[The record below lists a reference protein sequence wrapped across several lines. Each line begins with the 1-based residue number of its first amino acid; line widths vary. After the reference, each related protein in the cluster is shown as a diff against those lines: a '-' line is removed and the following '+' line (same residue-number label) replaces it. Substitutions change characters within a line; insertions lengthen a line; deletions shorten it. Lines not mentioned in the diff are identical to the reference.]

1 MLRFP
6 VRPDALPLNL
16 IWDFETTSRN
26 GVRFAGFQAAGHLD
40 NSQSKCQITSMS
52 SNGFQIHE
60 LPDLKNPLLIAGFD
74 GWGNA
79 LKISSGMA
87 AYLIRTFKAQR
98 FAELD
103 PDVFFRY
110 DENRPVVQIEDGRF
124 KNLSSPGGTFYA
136 AQTAPDG
143 RDLVILKA
151 DEPSLRW
158 FGFVDELL
166 NLCSRLHIETIITL
180 GSMYD
185 HVLHTDRI
193 LSATASNAQL
203 SSMLKQKGVN
213 SISYQGPSAIHSTI
227 HSEALKRDIAGINL
241 WCHCP
246 YYLQGTTHFGILA
259 HLGEMLSTIGGF
271 DLNIEGLE
279 ASWEKL
285 NIQIENLIE
294 NNTELQA
301 VINELRKAK
310 VRGAA
315 ARMTG
320 AVKSD
325 EKIINIQDF
334 LQPK

>member
-1 MLRFP
+1 M
-6 VRPDALPLNL
+6 N
-16 IWDFETTSRN
+16 IN
-26 GVRFAGFQAAGHLD
+26 G
-40 NSQSKCQITSMS
+40 I
-52 SNGFQIHE
+52 QIHE

-87 AYLIRTFKAQR
+87 AYLIRTFEAQR

-110 DENRPVVQIEDGRF
+110 DEKRPVVHIEDGMF
-124 KNLSSPGGTFYA
+124 KTLSPPGGTFYA

-143 RDLVILKA
+143 RNLVILKA
-151 DEPSLRW
+151 DEPNLRW
-158 FGFVDELL
+158 FGFVEELFD
-166 NLCSRLHIETIITL
+166 LCNRLHIETIITL

-193 LSATASNAQL
+193 LSAVASNANL

-213 SISYQGPSAIHSTI
+213 SISYQGPSAIHSNI
-227 HSEALKRDIAGINL
+227 HSEALKRNIACMSL

-259 HLGEMLSTIGGF
+259 HLGKMLAAIGGF
-271 DLNIEGLE
+271 ELNIEDLE
-279 ASWEKL
+279 TSWQKL
-285 NIQIENLIE
+285 KVQIENLIE
-294 NNTELQA
+294 NNVELQA
-301 VINELRKAK
+301 MINELRKAK
-310 VRGAA
+310 VRGSAA
-315 ARMTG
+315 EMKG
-320 AVKSD
+320 ALKSD

>member
-1 MLRFP
+1 M
-6 VRPDALPLNL
+6 N
-16 IWDFETTSRN
+16 IK
-26 GVRFAGFQAAGHLD
+26 G
-40 NSQSKCQITSMS
+40 I
-52 SNGFQIHE
+52 QIHE
-60 LPDLKNPLLIAGFD
+60 LPALKNPLLIAGFD

-87 AYLIRTFKAQR
+87 AYLIRTFQAQE

-110 DENRPVVQIEDGRF
+110 DEKRPVVLIEDGMF
-124 KNLSSPGGTFYA
+124 KTLSPPGGTFYA

-151 DEPSLRW
+151 DEPNLRW
-158 FGFVDELL
+158 FGFVEELF
-166 NLCSRLHIETIITL
+166 NLCSRLHIGTIITL

-193 LSATASNAQL
+193 LSAVASDADL
-203 SSMLKQKGVN
+203 SSMLRKKGVN
-213 SISYQGPSAIHSTI
+213 SISYQGPSAIHSSI
-227 HSEALKRDIAGINL
+227 HSEALKRNIACMSL

-259 HLGEMLSTIGGF
+259 HLGKMLAAIGGF
-271 DLNIEGLE
+271 ELNIEDLE
-279 ASWEKL
+279 ASWQKL
-285 NIQIENLIE
+285 KVQIENLIE
-294 NNTELQA
+294 NNAELQA
-301 VINELRKAK
+301 MVNELRKAK
-310 VRGAA
+310 VRGSAA
-315 ARMTG
+315 EMKG
-320 AVKSD
+320 ALKSD

>member
-1 MLRFP
+1 MG
-6 VRPDALPLNL
+6 AKG
-16 IWDFETTSRN
+16 I
-26 GVRFAGFQAAGHLD
+26 
-40 NSQSKCQITSMS
+40 K
-52 SNGFQIHE
+52 IHE

-79 LKISSGMA
+79 LKISSGMS

-110 DENRPVVQIEDGRF
+110 DERRPVVNIEEGVF
-124 KNLSSPGGTFYA
+124 KSLSPPGGAFHA
-136 AQTAPDG
+136 AQSAPGG
-143 RDLVILKA
+143 RGLVILKA
-151 DEPSLRW
+151 DEPNLRW
-158 FGFVDELL
+158 FGFVEELFD
-166 NLCSRLHIETIITL
+166 LCSQLHIETMITL

-193 LSATASNAQL
+193 ISAVASNADL

-227 HSEALKRDIAGINL
+227 HSEALKRGIACMSL

-259 HLGEMLSTIGGF
+259 HLGKMLATIGGF
-271 DLNIEGLE
+271 ELKIEDLET
-279 ASWEKL
+279 SWQKL
-285 NIQIENLIE
+285 NVQIENLIE
-294 NNTELQA
+294 NNAELQT

-310 VRGAA
+310 MRGTASQ
-315 ARMTG
+315 MKG
-320 AVKSD
+320 AIKSD

>member
-1 MLRFP
+1 
-6 VRPDALPLNL
+6 
-16 IWDFETTSRN
+16 
-26 GVRFAGFQAAGHLD
+26 
-40 NSQSKCQITSMS
+40 MS
-52 SNGFQIHE
+52 SKGIQIHK
-60 LPDLKNPLLIAGFD
+60 LPDLKDPLLIAGFD

-87 AYLIRTFKAQR
+87 TYLIRTFKAQG

-110 DENRPVVQIEDGRF
+110 DERRPVVNIEEGRF
-124 KNLSSPGGTFYA
+124 IDLSSPGGTFYA
-136 AQTAPDG
+136 AHTAPDG

-151 DEPSLRW
+151 DEPNLRW

-166 NLCSRLHIETIITL
+166 NLCSRLHIETIINL

-193 LSATASNAQL
+193 LSAIASNVEL
-203 SSMLKQKGVN
+203 SAMLKQKGVN
-213 SISYQGPSAIHSTI
+213 AISYQGPSAIHSTI
-227 HSEALKRDIAGINL
+227 HSEALKRDLACISL

-259 HLGEMLSTIGGF
+259 HLGKMLAAIGGF
-271 DLNIEGLE
+271 DLNIEDLE
-279 ASWEKL
+279 SNWEKL
-285 NIQIENLIE
+285 NVQIENLIE
-294 NNTELQA
+294 NNAELQA
-301 VINELRKAK
+301 VISELRKAK

-320 AVKSD
+320 AIKSD

>member
-1 MLRFP
+1 MSFGFP
-6 VRPDALPLNL
+6 AK
-16 IWDFETTSRN
+16 
-26 GVRFAGFQAAGHLD
+26 AHLD
-40 NSQSKCQITSMS
+40 NPPGKCQITSMNI
-52 SNGFQIHE
+52 NGIQIHE
-60 LPDLKNPLLIAGFD
+60 LPELKNPLLIAGFD

-87 AYLIRTFKAQR
+87 AYLIRTFQAKR

-110 DENRPVVQIEDGRF
+110 DEKRPVVRIEDGMF
-124 KNLSSPGGTFYA
+124 KTLSPPGGTFYA

-151 DEPSLRW
+151 DEPNLRW
-158 FGFVDELL
+158 FGFVEELF
-166 NLCSRLHIETIITL
+166 NLCSRLHIGTIITL

-193 LSATASNAQL
+193 LSAVASDADL
-203 SSMLKQKGVN
+203 SSMLRKKGVN
-213 SISYQGPSAIHSTI
+213 SISYQGPSAIHSSI
-227 HSEALKRDIAGINL
+227 HSEALKRNIACMSL

-259 HLGEMLSTIGGF
+259 HLGKMLAAIGGF
-271 DLNIEGLE
+271 ELNIEDLE
-279 ASWEKL
+279 ASWQKL
-285 NIQIENLIE
+285 KVQIENLIE
-294 NNTELQA
+294 NNAELQA
-301 VINELRKAK
+301 MINELRKAK
-310 VRGAA
+310 VRGSAA
-315 ARMTG
+315 EMKG
-320 AVKSD
+320 ALKSD

>member
-1 MLRFP
+1 MS
-6 VRPDALPLNL
+6 A
-16 IWDFETTSRN
+16 N
-26 GVRFAGFQAAGHLD
+26 G
-40 NSQSKCQITSMS
+40 I
-52 SNGFQIHE
+52 QIHN

-87 AYLIRTFKAQR
+87 TYLIRTFKAQR

-110 DENRPVVQIEDGRF
+110 DEKRPVVHIEEGIF
-124 KNLSSPGGTFYA
+124 KGLSSPGGTFYA

-151 DEPSLRW
+151 DEPNLRW

-166 NLCSRLHIETIITL
+166 ALCSRLNIETIITL

-193 LSATASNAQL
+193 LSAIASNAEL

-227 HSEALKRDIAGINL
+227 HSEALKRDIAGISL

-259 HLGEMLSTIGGF
+259 HLGEMLAAIGGF
-271 DLNIEGLE
+271 ALNIEDLE
-279 ASWEKL
+279 TSWEKL

-310 VRGAA
+310 VKGSAA
-315 ARMTG
+315 KLTG
-320 AVKSD
+320 AIKSD

>member
-1 MLRFP
+1 
-6 VRPDALPLNL
+6 
-16 IWDFETTSRN
+16 
-26 GVRFAGFQAAGHLD
+26 
-40 NSQSKCQITSMS
+40 MS
-52 SNGFQIHE
+52 SNGIQIHE
-60 LPDLKNPLLIAGFD
+60 LPDLRNPLLIAGFD

-87 AYLIRTFKAQR
+87 AYLVRSFKAKR

-110 DENRPVVQIEDGRF
+110 DEKRPVVNIEEGIF

-151 DEPSLRW
+151 DEPNLRW

-166 NLCSRLHIETIITL
+166 TLCSQLHIKTIITL

-193 LSATASNAQL
+193 LSAVASNADI

-227 HSEALKRDIAGINL
+227 HSAALNRNIAAISL

-259 HLGEMLSTIGGF
+259 HLGKTLAAIGGF
-271 DLNIEGLE
+271 EMDTEGLE
-279 ASWEKL
+279 TSWEKL

-294 NNTELQA
+294 NNSELQA

-310 VRGAA
+310 IQGSAA
-315 ARMTG
+315 KMTG
-320 AVKSD
+320 TIKSD

>member
-1 MLRFP
+1 MH
-6 VRPDALPLNL
+6 
-16 IWDFETTSRN
+16 TN
-26 GVRFAGFQAAGHLD
+26 G
-40 NSQSKCQITSMS
+40 I
-52 SNGFQIHE
+52 QIHE

-87 AYLIRTFKAQR
+87 AYLIRAFQAQR

-110 DENRPVVQIEDGRF
+110 DEKRPVVLIEEGMF
-124 KNLSSPGGTFYA
+124 KTLSPPAGTFYA
-136 AQTAPDG
+136 ARPAPAG

-151 DEPSLRW
+151 DEPNLRW
-158 FGFVDELL
+158 FGFVEELF

-193 LSATASNAQL
+193 LSAVASNADL

-213 SISYQGPSAIHSTI
+213 SISYQGPSAIHSGI
-227 HSEALKRDIAGINL
+227 HSEALKRNIACMSL

-259 HLGEMLSTIGGF
+259 HLGKMLAAIAGF
-271 DLNIEGLE
+271 ELNIEDLE
-279 ASWEKL
+279 ASWQKL
-285 NIQIENLIE
+285 KVQIENLIE
-294 NNTELQA
+294 NNAELQA
-301 VINELRKAK
+301 MIDELRKAK
-310 VRGAA
+310 VRGSAA
-315 ARMTG
+315 EMKG
-320 AVKSD
+320 SLKSD

>member
-1 MLRFP
+1 M
-6 VRPDALPLNL
+6 N
-16 IWDFETTSRN
+16 IN
-26 GVRFAGFQAAGHLD
+26 G
-40 NSQSKCQITSMS
+40 I
-52 SNGFQIHE
+52 QIHE

-87 AYLIRTFKAQR
+87 AYLIRTFEAQR

-110 DENRPVVQIEDGRF
+110 DEKRPVVHIEDGMF
-124 KNLSSPGGTFYA
+124 KTLSPPGGSFYA
-136 AQTAPDG
+136 AHTAPDG

-151 DEPSLRW
+151 DEPNLRW
-158 FGFVDELL
+158 FGFVEELF

-185 HVLHTDRI
+185 HILHTDRI
-193 LSATASNAQL
+193 LSAVASNADL

-213 SISYQGPSAIHSTI
+213 SISYQGPSAIHSSI
-227 HSEALKRDIAGINL
+227 HSEALKRNIVCMSL

-259 HLGEMLSTIGGF
+259 HLGKMLAAIGGF
-271 DLNIEGLE
+271 ELNIEDLE
-279 ASWEKL
+279 TSWQKL
-285 NIQIENLIE
+285 KVQIENLIE
-294 NNTELQA
+294 NNAELQA
-301 VINELRKAK
+301 MINELRKAK
-310 VRGAA
+310 VRGSAA
-315 ARMTG
+315 EMKG
-320 AVKSD
+320 ALKSD

>member
-1 MLRFP
+1 M
-6 VRPDALPLNL
+6 N
-16 IWDFETTSRN
+16 
-26 GVRFAGFQAAGHLD
+26 
-40 NSQSKCQITSMS
+40 MS
-52 SNGFQIHE
+52 GIQIHE

-87 AYLIRTFKAQR
+87 TYLIRTFRGQR

-110 DENRPVVQIEDGRF
+110 DEKRPVVLIEDGMF
-124 KNLSSPGGTFYA
+124 KTLSPPGGAFYA
-136 AQTAPDG
+136 AQTDPAG

-151 DEPSLRW
+151 DEPNLRW
-158 FGFVDELL
+158 HGFVAELFD
-166 NLCSRLHIETIITL
+166 LCSRLHIETIITL

-193 LSATASNAQL
+193 LSAVASNANL
-203 SSMLKQKGVN
+203 TSMLKQKGVN
-213 SISYQGPSAIHSTI
+213 AISYQGPSAIHSSI
-227 HSEALKRDIAGINL
+227 HSEALKRNIACISL

-259 HLGEMLSTIGGF
+259 HLAKMLAAIGGF
-271 DLNIEGLE
+271 ELNTQELE
-279 ASWEKL
+279 ASWQKL
-285 NIQIENLIE
+285 KVQIENLIE
-294 NNTELQA
+294 NNAELQA
-301 VINELRKAK
+301 MINELRKAK
-310 VRGAA
+310 VRGSAA
-315 ARMTG
+315 EMKG
-320 AVKSD
+320 ALKSD

>member
-1 MLRFP
+1 MGTKG
-6 VRPDALPLNL
+6 
-16 IWDFETTSRN
+16 IKI
-26 GVRFAGFQAAGHLD
+26 Q
-40 NSQSKCQITSMS
+40 
-52 SNGFQIHE
+52 E

-79 LKISSGMA
+79 LKISSGMS

-103 PDVFFRY
+103 PDVYFRY
-110 DENRPVVQIEDGRF
+110 DERRPVVNIAEGVF
-124 KNLSSPGGTFYA
+124 KSLSPPGGSFHA
-136 AQTAPDG
+136 AQSAPGG
-143 RDLVILKA
+143 RGLVILKA
-151 DEPSLRW
+151 DEPNLRW
-158 FGFVDELL
+158 FGFVEELFD
-166 NLCSRLHIETIITL
+166 LCSQLHVETMITL

-193 LSATASNAQL
+193 ISAVASNADL

-227 HSEALKRDIAGINL
+227 HSEALKRGIACMSL

-259 HLGEMLSTIGGF
+259 HLGKMLATIGGF
-271 DLNIEGLE
+271 ELKVEDLET
-279 ASWEKL
+279 SWQKL
-285 NIQIENLIE
+285 NVQIENLIE
-294 NNTELQA
+294 NNAELQT

-310 VRGAA
+310 MRGTASQ
-315 ARMTG
+315 MKG
-320 AVKSD
+320 AIKSD